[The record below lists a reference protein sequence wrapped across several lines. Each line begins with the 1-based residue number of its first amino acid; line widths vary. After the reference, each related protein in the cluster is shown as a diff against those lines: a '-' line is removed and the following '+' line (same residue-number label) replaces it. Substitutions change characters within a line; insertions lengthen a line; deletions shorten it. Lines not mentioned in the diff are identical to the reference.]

1 MKLKQGGVGRGE
13 MEEEERKDRSCSY
26 CGLHDLVPDFP
37 KQIVT
42 LQLKGE
48 EGKMSNIVGTL
59 VARCP
64 PE

>member
-1 MKLKQGGVGRGE
+1 MRGGGIETRGSRGE

-26 CGLHDLVPDFP
+26 CGLHDLVLDFP

-48 EGKMSNIVGTL
+48 E
-59 VARCP
+59 
-64 PE
+64 EDE